1 MIILFSSF
9 INFIFPTFT
18 ARLFVSLWMGECGR
32 KKKTRKSTVS
42 KKTHADLCYL
52 CIESKIETHTIAS
65 KTKLCFAAR
74 SQKKLKKRSIIDH
87 ATEKSGKKSRD
98 KKKV

>member
-1 MIILFSSF
+1 MR
-9 INFIFPTFT
+9 
-18 ARLFVSLWMGECGR
+18 AQ
-32 KKKTRKSTVS
+32 KKRKSTVR

-65 KTKLCFAAR
+65 KTKLCFAAH
-74 SQKKLKKRSIIDH
+74 SQKKKLKKRNIIDH

>member
-1 MIILFSSF
+1 MS
-9 INFIFPTFT
+9 
-18 ARLFVSLWMGECGR
+18 VSGWVNAGA
-32 KKKTRKSTVS
+32 KKRKSTVR

>member
-9 INFIFPTFT
+9 INLIFPHIHRETFCQ
-18 ARLFVSLWMGECGR
+18 SLAGWMRAQKNKKINR
-32 KKKTRKSTVS
+32 K

-52 CIESKIETHTIAS
+52 CIESKIETHTISS

-74 SQKKLKKRSIIDH
+74 SQKKTQKRSIIGH

>member
-1 MIILFSSF
+1 MS
-9 INFIFPTFT
+9 
-18 ARLFVSLWMGECGR
+18 VSGWVNAGA
-32 KKKTRKSTVS
+32 KKKRKSTVS

-98 KKKV
+98 NKKSLKIFKTYIKIIVTL